1 MMKLPTINRFCRWL
15 CFGKVKNIYGCYI
28 GFFIALPFALSF
40 GIVFGLDWGGGFVIY
55 VLHILFDLDS
65 EKTPI
70 VKWMIFFM
78 IILGAMTSVAL
89 VCLPFLAIGTNIGN
103 LIGYLISKAI
113 KRYT

>member
-55 VLHILFDLDS
+55 LLHILFDLNS
-65 EKTPI
+65 EKTLI
-70 VKWMIFFM
+70 IKLMIFFM
-78 IILGAMTSVAL
+78 IALGAMTSIVIG
-89 VCLPFLAIGTNIGN
+89 CLPFLAIGANIGN

-113 KRYT
+113 KR